1 MRILLTGATGF
12 LGYYLAQQLLQAG
25 HEVVGTGRQSADD
38 TLDADPHFRFVS
50 TDLVSPAEIRS
61 LFSFQPEM
69 VIHTAAMTK
78 PDDCER
84 EKETAFA
91 VNVTATKDLLVN
103 AQKAG
108 ALFIYLSTDFV
119 FDGIKGMYTE
129 EDIPSPVNYYGQTKL
144 EAERAVMQYEYPW
157 AIARTVLL
165 YGRSVRPRQ
174 QLLTIVREKLER
186 GESYNVVDDQWR
198 TPTYIEDLA
207 RGILAIVEKQ
217 ARGIYHISGA
227 EYITPFQMAVRA
239 ADHLGLDS
247 SLLNRVDAS
256 TFKEPARR
264 PLRTGFNI
272 EKARTKL
279 GFEPIGLD
287 EGIRKMFRD

>member
-1 MRILLTGATGF
+1 MRILLTGASGF
-12 LGYYLAQQLLQAG
+12 LGYYLAEQLLAAG
-25 HEVVGTGRQSADD
+25 HEVIGTGRQNADHK
-38 TLDADPHFRFVS
+38 LDADPRFHFVS
-50 TDLVSPAEIRS
+50 ADLVNPEEIQS

-69 VIHTAAMTK
+69 VLHTAAMTK

-84 EKETAFA
+84 EREKAFA
-91 VNVTATKDLLVN
+91 VNVTATKDLLGN
-103 AQKAG
+103 AERAG
-108 ALFIYLSTDFV
+108 ARFIYLSTDFV

-174 QLLTIVREKLER
+174 QLLTIVKEKLER

-217 ARGIYHISGA
+217 ARGTYHISGA
-227 EYITPFQMAVRA
+227 EYMTPYEMAVRA

-247 SLLNRVDAS
+247 SLLNRVNAS

-272 EKARTKL
+272 EKARKEL

-287 EGIRKMFRD
+287 EGIRNMFRD